1 MIEIGAP
8 SSGPRDVAVSGAP
21 QLPQSVGVLPLRD
34 TVTFPDMLVPLNV
47 GQKRSIDLINDVL
60 RGDRSIVMVASR
72 NPEIEAPGPED
83 LYSVGVL
90 GVVARM
96 IRVPDGTLRVL
107 IQGGQRVRIEA
118 WLASDPYLVAQIA
131 EAPDVLDHTPELV
144 ALMRNV
150 QQTFTDIVEQ
160 VPYLPE
166 ELQIMVANVD
176 DPSTLAHLIAG
187 ALRLKTEEKQA
198 LLEEVDVGKR
208 LRRLSEILARELE
221 VVAIGS
227 RIQSQVQSELD
238 KGQREYFLRQQL
250 KAIQEELGEAD
261 EVQAEITELRE
272 QLVGDRAARGGAQ
285 AGRPRAG
292 KARTPAAGDGR
303 VRRRAQL
310 PGMDRGAAV
319 GQVHRRQPRP
329 RPRPPGARRGSLRHR
344 AGQGP
349 DPRVPRRA
357 QARKRAGT
365 RSVGSILCFV
375 GPPGVGKTS
384 LGRSIARAL
393 ERKFE
398 RLSVGGVR
406 DEAEIR
412 GHRRTYIGAM
422 PGTIIRAMR
431 DAGANNPLLMIDEID
446 KMGADFRGDPSSAM
460 LEVLDPE
467 QNHSFRD
474 HYLDLPFDLSKVMFV
489 TTANTLDTI
498 PGPLRD
504 RMEVIQL
511 AGYTESEKLEI
522 AKRYLVPRQIE
533 RNGLSKSRIAFT
545 DPALRTAIADYTRE
559 AGVRQLEREIG
570 AACRKVARQVA
581 EGSVT
586 RKVTITEPRIRELLG
601 KRRFFSETRRRTSR
615 PGVATGLAWTPVG
628 GDVLFVEATAM
639 PGKGRLTITGQLG
652 EVMKESAQAALSYVR
667 SNAEELVPALD
678 ENWFA
683 THDIHIHVPAGAIP
697 KDGPSAGIAMA
708 TALASLLSERPV
720 RSDVAMTGEITL
732 TGQVLPIGGLKEKAL
747 AAQRNGIRCVVAPL
761 LNEQD
766 IDEIPE
772 HLRKDLEFR
781 FVSEIGEV
789 LEVALQRRRAPRR
802 QSAARR
808 DGQLA
813 ARRRPGLARQALTT
827 PRLGDFAGFAGR
839 HCVCWKVTEPTHP
852 GRAMP
857 SRGKKSKAVPFT
869 AVELASIAKAR
880 PYIQRVI
887 DDAAL
892 RESVRTAVDSSR
904 SAYGRLSNGKAPTK
918 SLLEDKKL
926 QGDLREAAEA
936 LRDAT
941 VKLTEPPKKKKMGVG
956 RKLLILALAGGIA
969 LAASEK
975 LRSKV
980 LDALFGA
987 EEEFEYTPPPPPAS
1001 SEPTTPVSAA

>member
-1 MIEIGAP
+1 VIEVGTP
-8 SSGPRDVAVSGAP
+8 SRGPRDVAVTGVP
-21 QLPQSVGVLPLRD
+21 QLPERVGVLPLRD
-34 TVTFPDMLVPLNV
+34 TVTFPDMLIPLNV
-47 GQKRSIDLINDVL
+47 GQERSIELVNDVL
-60 RGDRSIVMVASR
+60 RGDRSIAMVASA
-72 NPEIEAPGPED
+72 NPEADAPGPED

-107 IQGGQRVRIEA
+107 IQGGQRVRIEN
-118 WLASDPYLVAQIA
+118 WLQTEPYLVAEVA
-131 EAPDVLDHTPELV
+131 EAPDVVDQTPELT

-176 DPSTLAHLIAG
+176 DPSVLAHLIAG

-227 RIQSQVQSELD
+227 KIQSQVQSELD

-261 EVQAEITELRE
+261 EMQAEITELRQQLDAIELPEEARKQADRELSRLERLQPAMAEYGVVRGYLEWIAALPWDKSTEDNLDLKHARKVLDEDHYDIE
-272 QLVGDRAARGGAQ
+272 QVKDRILEFLAVRKLKPDARG
-285 AGRPRAG
+285 
-292 KARTPAAGDGR
+292 T
-303 VRRRAQL
+303 
-310 PGMDRGAAV
+310 
-319 GQVHRRQPRP
+319 
-329 RPRPPGARRGSLRHR
+329 
-344 AGQGP
+344 
-349 DPRVPRRA
+349 
-357 QARKRAGT
+357 
-365 RSVGSILCFV
+365 ILCFV

-393 ERKFE
+393 GRKFE

-474 HYLDLPFDLSKVMFV
+474 HYLDLPFDLSAVTFV

-504 RMEVIQL
+504 RMEVLQL
-511 AGYTESEKLEI
+511 AGYTEEEKLQI

-533 RNGLSKSRIAFT
+533 RNGLTKSKIAFS
-545 DPALRTAIADYTRE
+545 DPALRVIISDYTRE

-570 AACRKVARQVA
+570 TACRKVARQVA
-581 EGSVT
+581 EGT
-586 RKVTITEPRIRELLG
+586 TKRKVTVTEPRARELLG
-601 KRRFFSETRRRTSR
+601 RQRFYSEVRRRTSR

-628 GDVLFVEATAM
+628 GDVLFIEATAM
-639 PGKGRLTITGQLG
+639 SGKGNLQITGQLG
-652 EVMKESAQAALSYVR
+652 DVMKESARAALSYVR
-667 SNAEELVPALD
+667 SNAAELVPDLD
-678 ENWFA
+678 EDWFA
-683 THDIHIHVPAGAIP
+683 HHDIHIHVPAGAIP
-697 KDGPSAGIAMA
+697 KDGPSAGVAMT
-708 TALASLLSERPV
+708 TALASLLSGRPV

-747 AAQRNGIRCVVAPL
+747 AAQRGGIKVVIAPAR
-761 LNEQD
+761 NEQD

-772 HLRKDLEFR
+772 HLRKDLEFK

-789 LEVALQRRRAPRR
+789 LEVALQRRRAPRPR
-802 QSAARR
+802 AAARR
-808 DGQLA
+808 DGQL
-813 ARRRPGLARQALTT
+813 T
-827 PRLGDFAGFAGR
+827 
-839 HCVCWKVTEPTHP
+839 
-852 GRAMP
+852 
-857 SRGKKSKAVPFT
+857 
-869 AVELASIAKAR
+869 
-880 PYIQRVI
+880 
-887 DDAAL
+887 
-892 RESVRTAVDSSR
+892 
-904 SAYGRLSNGKAPTK
+904 
-918 SLLEDKKL
+918 
-926 QGDLREAAEA
+926 
-936 LRDAT
+936 
-941 VKLTEPPKKKKMGVG
+941 
-956 RKLLILALAGGIA
+956 
-969 LAASEK
+969 
-975 LRSKV
+975 
-980 LDALFGA
+980 
-987 EEEFEYTPPPPPAS
+987 
-1001 SEPTTPVSAA
+1001 

>member
-1 MIEIGAP
+1 VIEVGAP
-8 SSGPRDVAVSGAP
+8 SRGPRDVAVTGAP
-21 QLPQSVGVLPLRD
+21 ALPERVGVLPLRD
-34 TVTFPDMLVPLNV
+34 TVTFPDMLIPLNV
-47 GQKRSIDLINDVL
+47 GQERSIELVNDVL
-60 RGDRSIVMVASR
+60 RGDRSIAMVASAQ
-72 NPEIEAPGPED
+72 PEAEAPGPED

-107 IQGGQRVRIEA
+107 IQGGQRVRIEN
-118 WLASDPYLVAQIA
+118 WLQTEPYLMAEVA
-131 EAPDVLDHTPELV
+131 EAPDVVDQTPELT

-176 DPSTLAHLIAG
+176 DPSVLAHLIAG

-227 RIQSQVQSELD
+227 KIQSQVQSELD

-261 EVQAEITELRE
+261 EMQAEITELRE
-272 QLVGDRAARGGAQ
+272 QLDATELPEQVRKQADRELSRLERLQPAMAEYGVVRGYLEWIAALPWDKSTDDNLDLKHARKVLDEDHYDIEQVKDRILEFLAVRKLKPDARG
-285 AGRPRAG
+285 
-292 KARTPAAGDGR
+292 T
-303 VRRRAQL
+303 
-310 PGMDRGAAV
+310 
-319 GQVHRRQPRP
+319 
-329 RPRPPGARRGSLRHR
+329 
-344 AGQGP
+344 
-349 DPRVPRRA
+349 
-357 QARKRAGT
+357 
-365 RSVGSILCFV
+365 ILCFV

-393 ERKFE
+393 GRKFE

-474 HYLDLPFDLSKVMFV
+474 HYLDLPFDLSAVTFV

-511 AGYTESEKLEI
+511 AGYTEEEKLQI

-533 RNGLSKSRIAFT
+533 RNGLTKSKIAFT
-545 DPALRTAIADYTRE
+545 DSGLRVIISDYTRE

-570 AACRKVARQVA
+570 SACRKVARQVA
-581 EGSVT
+581 EGSAK
-586 RKVTITEPRIRELLG
+586 RKVTVTEPRARELLG
-601 KRRFFSETRRRTSR
+601 RQRFYSEVRRRTSR

-628 GDVLFVEATAM
+628 GDVLFIEATAM
-639 PGKGRLTITGQLG
+639 PGKGNLTITGQLG
-652 EVMKESAQAALSYVR
+652 DVMKESARAALSYVR
-667 SNAEELVPALD
+667 SNAAELLPDLD
-678 ENWFA
+678 EDWFA
-683 THDIHIHVPAGAIP
+683 HHEIHIHVPAGAIP
-697 KDGPSAGIAMA
+697 KDGPSAGVAMT
-708 TALASLLSERPV
+708 TALASLLSGRPV

-747 AAQRNGIRCVVAPL
+747 AAQRSGIKVVIAPAR
-761 LNEQD
+761 NEQD
-766 IDEIPE
+766 IDDIPE
-772 HLRKDLEFR
+772 HLRKDLEFK

-789 LEVALQRRRAPRR
+789 LEVALQRRRAPRPR
-802 QSAARR
+802 TAARR
-808 DGQLA
+808 DGQL
-813 ARRRPGLARQALTT
+813 R
-827 PRLGDFAGFAGR
+827 
-839 HCVCWKVTEPTHP
+839 
-852 GRAMP
+852 
-857 SRGKKSKAVPFT
+857 
-869 AVELASIAKAR
+869 
-880 PYIQRVI
+880 
-887 DDAAL
+887 
-892 RESVRTAVDSSR
+892 
-904 SAYGRLSNGKAPTK
+904 
-918 SLLEDKKL
+918 
-926 QGDLREAAEA
+926 
-936 LRDAT
+936 
-941 VKLTEPPKKKKMGVG
+941 
-956 RKLLILALAGGIA
+956 
-969 LAASEK
+969 
-975 LRSKV
+975 
-980 LDALFGA
+980 
-987 EEEFEYTPPPPPAS
+987 
-1001 SEPTTPVSAA
+1001 